1 MSEFDIEAYLR
12 AKGIT
17 NISLLPDKVVLT
29 VPYPPPL
36 RANKLGIGSTLS
48 EAILDLESRSSTQ
61 KGSVGSIQEAYSNK
75 EKLATVRQLLK
86 EGEDSGIAEPGSFD
100 RMRNF
105 IREYSKNSSP
115 SQSPSQEAYSNKES
129 LFPYIKPKLLENFS
143 EEIAYW
149 LSVELWKL
157 CEEESFSSRYKYG
170 NSDNYRVARLG
181 DKEQLK
187 QYGRQYNNGCCGFY
201 DEVHTGPD
209 GNRYYI
215 GFNYGH

>member
-1 MSEFDIEAYLR
+1 MSEFDIDSLR
-12 AKGIT
+12 EKGVT
-17 NISLLPDKVVLT
+17 NIAIFDDKVVLT
-29 VPYPPPL
+29 VPYGPPL
-36 RANKLGIGSTLS
+36 RGSKLFIGAT
-48 EAILDLESRSSTQ
+48 
-61 KGSVGSIQEAYSNK
+61 IQEALNALYTA
-75 EKLATVRQLLK
+75 KLATLRQLLK

-105 IREYSKNSSP
+105 IRESSKNSSP
-115 SQSPSQEAYSNKES
+115 SQSSTQEAYSNKES

-143 EEIAYW
+143 EEIASW

-187 QYGRQYNNGCCGFY
+187 QYGRQYNNGCCDFY